1 MTELYRG
8 DKGIFEHLTSSA
20 GPNQSVRCSAAG
32 GARSDSTM
40 ASEIEFLRDQ
50 VNRLSSAL
58 GRYQDSPSGN
68 LVPQAEDVAAE
79 STTPWLTD
87 RGIVAPLIAEYD
99 RHMQQMEAQLK
110 HYQRQMVDV
119 KASLEQ
125 VVRENERLHA
135 EQRVSVERQLQAL
148 SVGVEGDAAMD
159 AVAVSNLEEQV
170 KCAVEEKE
178 RALQM
183 WQAAAQEL
191 DRLQKLYQSTMR
203 DGQIHTAERQQA
215 QTQLAQV
222 QQQAQKLQAAN
233 QTLESTNQQF
243 LKTIAEQ
250 SSELEELRAQLRQAK
265 QDLRTATAKV
275 DEMTRLMQNVQD
287 QMQRK
292 EEDAVEAH
300 GREEAS
306 DRRLQQLQTALSQ
319 LEGRLKGATAEA
331 ETVRREQALW
341 ERKLGELQSRCAT
354 LEEEKFETFQRLR
367 NSLQLAEEASLQ
379 RDQAQLREKQ
389 RVEELERMK
398 EGMKQLVEEAAAR
411 TRREVETVRKQC
423 NIQIHRLTEELSA
436 LQLECADKETQIER
450 AHRERKA
457 VEEELEKVYREGRC
471 GEPELRKLEALHQ
484 RCLNAERLKE
494 EMELTLHS
502 TQSNMKK
509 LEMEFSEELSR
520 CQEEVRRLQVALAS
534 AREESSSISED
545 RLSLQQENQQL
556 QRDMETL
563 RKECALVQRQAKQQ
577 VSRMQ
582 QELSVKE
589 QGLETRLKEMEESS
603 KISTAGLSRL
613 LLAQQKTTNRYR
625 EETKQLTNTFHSSLS
640 SLRSELNRQKQRCQ
654 ELEIQLETHH
664 EKVLEYERQVAEQQ
678 EKNARLQRRL
688 TQAEQ
693 KASSASHQLSV
704 MSHRRKAASMMDL
717 ETLS

>member
-1 MTELYRG
+1 
-8 DKGIFEHLTSSA
+8 
-20 GPNQSVRCSAAG
+20 
-32 GARSDSTM
+32 M
-40 ASEIEFLRDQ
+40 ASEIEFLQDQ
-50 VNRLSSAL
+50 VNRLNLVL
-58 GRYQDSPSGN
+58 GRYQDSPSAN
-68 LVPQAEDVAAE
+68 LFTQGEDVGSESAA
-79 STTPWLTD
+79 PWLTD
-87 RGIVAPLIAEYD
+87 RGVMAPLIAEYD

-110 HYQRQMVDV
+110 LYQRQMADV

-148 SVGVEGDAAMD
+148 SVGVEGDAAAD
-159 AVAVSNLEEQV
+159 AVTVSNLEEQV

-203 DGQIHTAERQQA
+203 DGQLHTAERQHVQN
-215 QTQLAQV
+215 QLAQV
-222 QQQAQKLQAAN
+222 QQHTQKLQATN
-233 QTLESTNQQF
+233 QSLESTNQQF

-250 SSELEELRAQLRQAK
+250 SSDLEELRSQLRQAK
-265 QDLRTATAKV
+265 QELRTATAKV

-287 QMQRK
+287 QMQRT
-292 EEDAVEAH
+292 EEDAAEAH

-331 ETVRREQALW
+331 EAVRREQAVW
-341 ERKLGELQSRCAT
+341 ERKLGELQGRCAT

-379 RDQAQLREKQ
+379 RDQAQLRENQ

-411 TRREVETVRKQC
+411 TRREVEMVRKQY
-423 NIQIHRLTEELSA
+423 NTQIHRLAEELSA
-436 LQLECADKETQIER
+436 LQLECADKETQVER

-457 VEEELEKVYREGRC
+457 VEEELEKVYREGHC
-471 GEPELRKLEALHQ
+471 GEPELRKMEALHQ

-494 EMELTLHS
+494 EIELTLNT
-502 TQSNMKK
+502 TQTNMKK
-509 LEMEFSEELSR
+509 LEMDFSEELSR

-534 AREESSSISED
+534 TREESSTISEE
-545 RLSLQQENQQL
+545 RLGLQQENQQL
-556 QRDMETL
+556 HRDMDTL
-563 RKECALVQRQAKQQ
+563 RKECVLAQRQAKQQ

-582 QELSVKE
+582 QELCVKE
-589 QGLETRLKEMEESS
+589 QALEARLREMEESS
-603 KISTAGLSRL
+603 KSSNAGLSRL

-625 EETKQLTNTFHSSLS
+625 EEAKQLTHTFQNTLG
-640 SLRSELNRQKQRCQ
+640 SLRSELNRQKQRCE
-654 ELEIQLETHH
+654 ELEIQLETDH
-664 EKVLEYERQVAEQQ
+664 KKILECDRQLTEQQ
-678 EKNARLQRRL
+678 EKNTRLQTRL
-688 TQAEQ
+688 SQAEQ
-693 KASSASHQLSV
+693 RASSASQQLSV
-704 MSHRRKAASMMDL
+704 IQRRKAASMMDL

>member
-1 MTELYRG
+1 
-8 DKGIFEHLTSSA
+8 
-20 GPNQSVRCSAAG
+20 
-32 GARSDSTM
+32 M

-68 LVPQAEDVAAE
+68 LVTQAEDVASE

-87 RGIVAPLIAEYD
+87 RGIMAPLIAEYD

-110 HYQRQMVDV
+110 LYQRQMADV

-148 SVGVEGDAAMD
+148 SVGVEGDAATD

-215 QTQLAQV
+215 QNQLAQV

-233 QTLESTNQQF
+233 QSLESTNQQF

-398 EGMKQLVEEAAAR
+398 EGMKQLVEEAATR

-423 NIQIHRLTEELSA
+423 NTQIHRLTEELSA

-450 AHRERKA
+450 AHRERRA

-494 EMELTLHS
+494 EMELMLHS

-509 LEMEFSEELSR
+509 LEMDFSEELSR

-589 QGLETRLKEMEESS
+589 QGLETRLREMEESS

>member
-1 MTELYRG
+1 
-8 DKGIFEHLTSSA
+8 
-20 GPNQSVRCSAAG
+20 
-32 GARSDSTM
+32 M
-40 ASEIEFLRDQ
+40 ASTQIEFLQDQ
-50 VNRLSSAL
+50 VHRLSLAL
-58 GRYQDSPSGN
+58 GRYQESSSAN
-68 LVPQAEDVAAE
+68 FFTQTEDVGSESAA
-79 STTPWLTD
+79 PWLAD
-87 RGIVAPLIAEYD
+87 RGIMAPLIAEYD

-110 HYQRQMVDV
+110 LYQRQMADV

-135 EQRVSVERQLQAL
+135 EQRVSVERQLQSL
-148 SVGVEGDAAMD
+148 SVGVDGDAAAD
-159 AVAVSNLEEQV
+159 AATVNNLEEQV

-203 DGQIHTAERQQA
+203 DGQLHTAERQHIQN
-215 QTQLAQV
+215 QLAQV
-222 QQQAQKLQAAN
+222 QQHTQKLQTTN
-233 QTLESTNQQF
+233 QSLESTNQQF

-250 SSELEELRAQLRQAK
+250 SSEVEELRNQLRQAK
-265 QDLRTATAKV
+265 QELRTATAKV

-287 QMQRK
+287 QMQRT
-292 EEDAVEAH
+292 EEDAAEAH

-306 DRRLQQLQTALSQ
+306 DRRLQQLQAALSQ

-331 ETVRREQALW
+331 ESVRREQAVW

-379 RDQAQLREKQ
+379 RDQAQLRENQ

-411 TRREVETVRKQC
+411 TRREVEAVRKQY
-423 NIQIHRLTEELSA
+423 NSQIHRLAEELSA

-471 GEPELRKLEALHQ
+471 GEPELRKMEALHQ
-484 RCLNAERLKE
+484 RCLNAERQKE
-494 EMELTLHS
+494 ETELTLNT

-509 LEMEFSEELSR
+509 LEMDFSEELSR

-534 AREESSSISED
+534 AREESSSISEE

-556 QRDMETL
+556 HRDMDTL
-563 RKECALVQRQAKQQ
+563 RKECVLAQRQAKQQ
-577 VSRMQ
+577 VSCMQ

-589 QGLETRLKEMEESS
+589 QSLEARLREMEESS
-603 KISTAGLSRL
+603 KSSNAGLSRL
-613 LLAQQKTTNRYR
+613 LQAQQKTTNRYR
-625 EETKQLTNTFHSSLS
+625 EEAKQLTHTFQNTVS
-640 SLRSELNRQKQRCQ
+640 SLRSELNRQKQRCA
-654 ELEIQLETHH
+654 ELEIQLETDH
-664 EKVLEYERQVAEQQ
+664 KKILEFERQLVEHQ
-678 EKNARLQRRL
+678 EKNARLQTRL
-688 TQAEQ
+688 SQAEHR
-693 KASSASHQLSV
+693 ASSASQQLSV
-704 MSHRRKAASMMDL
+704 IQRRKAASMMDL
-717 ETLS
+717 DTLS

>member
-1 MTELYRG
+1 
-8 DKGIFEHLTSSA
+8 
-20 GPNQSVRCSAAG
+20 
-32 GARSDSTM
+32 M
-40 ASEIEFLRDQ
+40 ASTQIKFLQDQ
-50 VNRLSSAL
+50 VHRLSLAL
-58 GRYQDSPSGN
+58 GRYQESSSAN
-68 LVPQAEDVAAE
+68 FFTQTEDVGSESAA
-79 STTPWLTD
+79 PWLAD
-87 RGIVAPLIAEYD
+87 RGIMAPLIAEYD

-110 HYQRQMVDV
+110 LYQRQMADV

-135 EQRVSVERQLQAL
+135 EQRVSVERQLQSL
-148 SVGVEGDAAMD
+148 SVGVDGDAAAD
-159 AVAVSNLEEQV
+159 AATVNNLEEQV

-203 DGQIHTAERQQA
+203 DGQLHTAERQHIQN
-215 QTQLAQV
+215 QLAQV
-222 QQQAQKLQAAN
+222 QQHTQKLQTTN
-233 QTLESTNQQF
+233 QSLESAPPKNPVF
-243 LKTIAEQ
+243 SLKMTQISGKMPEHGEICNKTHFSFFTKITKLVKMTQ
-250 SSELEELRAQLRQAK
+250 ISGKMPEHAK
-265 QDLRTATAKV
+265 PCV
-275 DEMTRLMQNVQD
+275 WMQ
-287 QMQRK
+287 
-292 EEDAVEAH
+292 EEDAAEAH

-306 DRRLQQLQTALSQ
+306 DRRLQQLQAALSQ

-331 ETVRREQALW
+331 ESVRREQAVW

-379 RDQAQLREKQ
+379 RDQAQLRENQ

-411 TRREVETVRKQC
+411 TRREVEAVRKQY
-423 NIQIHRLTEELSA
+423 NSQIHRLAEELSA

-471 GEPELRKLEALHQ
+471 GEPELRKMEALHQ
-484 RCLNAERLKE
+484 RCLNAERQKE
-494 EMELTLHS
+494 ETELTLNT

-509 LEMEFSEELSR
+509 LEMDFSEELSR

-534 AREESSSISED
+534 AREESSSISEE

-556 QRDMETL
+556 HRDMDTL
-563 RKECALVQRQAKQQ
+563 RKECVLAQRQAKQQ
-577 VSRMQ
+577 VSCMQ

-589 QGLETRLKEMEESS
+589 QSLEARLREMEESS
-603 KISTAGLSRL
+603 KSSNAGLSRL
-613 LLAQQKTTNRYR
+613 LQAQQKTTNRYR
-625 EETKQLTNTFHSSLS
+625 EEAKQLTHTFQNTVS
-640 SLRSELNRQKQRCQ
+640 SLRSELNRQKQRCE
-654 ELEIQLETHH
+654 ELEIQLETDHKKILE
-664 EKVLEYERQVAEQQ
+664 EKKFERQLVEHQ
-678 EKNARLQRRL
+678 EKNARLQTRL
-688 TQAEQ
+688 SQAEHR
-693 KASSASHQLSV
+693 ASSASQQLSV
-704 MSHRRKAASMMDL
+704 IQRRKAASMMDL
-717 ETLS
+717 DTLS

>member
-1 MTELYRG
+1 
-8 DKGIFEHLTSSA
+8 
-20 GPNQSVRCSAAG
+20 
-32 GARSDSTM
+32 M

-50 VNRLSSAL
+50 VNRLSSTL

-68 LVPQAEDVAAE
+68 LFTQAEDVGSE
-79 STTPWLTD
+79 STAPWLTD
-87 RGIVAPLIAEYD
+87 RGIMAPLIAEYD

-110 HYQRQMVDV
+110 LYQRQMADV

-148 SVGVEGDAAMD
+148 SVGVEEDAATD

-215 QTQLAQV
+215 QNQLAQV

-233 QTLESTNQQF
+233 QSLESTNQQF

-250 SSELEELRAQLRQAK
+250 SSELEELRTQLRQAK

-292 EEDAVEAH
+292 EEDAAEAH

-423 NIQIHRLTEELSA
+423 NTQIHRLTEELSA

-494 EMELTLHS
+494 EMELTLNS

-509 LEMEFSEELSR
+509 LEMDFSEELSR

-563 RKECALVQRQAKQQ
+563 RKECALAQRQAKQQ

-589 QGLETRLKEMEESS
+589 QGLETRLREMEESS
-603 KISTAGLSRL
+603 KTSTAGLSRL

-693 KASSASHQLSV
+693 RASSASHQLSV